1 MSLLDY
7 FFKKAESKTVIQK
20 LNIEPSN
27 GFGLFGGDAYANDIY
42 RSAIDAISKQIGKL
56 KGSHII
62 NSNNKKHSGDCALN
76 TLLQCRPNPLLSAYD
91 FLYLLSTHLFLHN
104 TSYTLIQRNG
114 RNITGFY
121 PIMVSSAEFLTDASN
136 TLYARFNV
144 DGKQY
149 VFPFSDLIIIKRHQN
164 SSLYKGDSNMAL
176 NPALQLAETQNDG
189 IINGIKSS
197 ASIRGILKY
206 NGMLNSEDLVK
217 YKNRFIEE
225 YLSNEN
231 TIIALNSNSDYIPL
245 NSNPILLDAEQSNQV
260 KTKIFN
266 YLGINENIIN
276 GSYDENTFQAF
287 YKSTIEPI
295 AIQLSQEFTAK
306 VFTPRERQFGNSIVF
321 ESDHLNFM
329 NNSTKVNY
337 IKELMVLGLLSTN
350 EARAI
355 MNLEPIENDR
365 FLQTLN
371 VANTAIVDNYQLKEN
386 NRGLDNERV

>member
-1 MSLLDY
+1 M
-7 FFKKAESKTVIQK
+7 A
-20 LNIEPSN
+20 
-27 GFGLFGGDAYANDIY
+27 A
-42 RSAIDAISKQIGKL
+42 GK
-56 KGSHII
+56 GE
-62 NSNNKKHSGDCALN
+62 
-76 TLLQCRPNPLLSAYD
+76 
-91 FLYLLSTHLFLHN
+91 
-104 TSYTLIQRNG
+104 
-114 RNITGFY
+114 
-121 PIMVSSAEFLTDASN
+121 MV
-136 TLYARFNV
+136 
-144 DGKQY
+144 
-149 VFPFSDLIIIKRHQN
+149 
-164 SSLYKGDSNMAL
+164 
-176 NPALQLAETQNDG
+176 
-189 IINGIKSS
+189 IKSS

-329 NNSTKVNY
+329 MQTVN
-337 IKELMVLGLLSTN
+337 
-350 EARAI
+350 
-355 MNLEPIENDR
+355 
-365 FLQTLN
+365 
-371 VANTAIVDNYQLKEN
+371 
-386 NRGLDNERV
+386 